1 MDAGDMDGDGD
12 VDIVLGA
19 VRKGPGRSAYVPA
32 ALDKSWRESGL
43 TVMVLENV
51 GDLVAPKKSP

>member
-1 MDAGDMDGDGD
+1 MDGDGD